1 MNDDR
6 MLRAAIALAGRCPP
20 SATFRV
26 GAVVTDAHGTVL
38 ARGWSG
44 RDDAADHA
52 EECALRDLVGDRR
65 VRGGTVY
72 SSLEPCAERSSRPVT
87 CTQHILRAGIAR
99 VVYAWREPE
108 LFVAGEGDEA
118 LRAAG
123 VEVVERAD
131 LAPLVRAANTHL
143 PGVRP

>member
-1 MNDDR
+1 MGDPEF
-6 MLRAAIALAGRCPP
+6 LLGAIELADRCPP

-26 GAVVTDAHGTVL
+26 GALVVDAGGSVL
-38 ARGWSG
+38 AAGWSG
-44 RDDAADHA
+44 RHDPHDHA
-52 EECALRDLVGDRR
+52 EESALADLAGVDLSGA
-65 VRGGTVY
+65 TVY
-72 SSLEPCAERSSRPVT
+72 SSLEPCSARASRSRS
-87 CTQHILRAGIAR
+87 CTSLILDAGIAR

-108 LFVAGEGDEA
+108 LFVDCVGDEM

-123 VEVVERAD
+123 LEVCELAE

>member
-6 MLRAAIALAGRCPP
+6 LLRAAIALASRCPP

-26 GAVVTDAHGTVL
+26 GAVVTDAAGTVL

-44 RDDAADHA
+44 RDHRADHA
-52 EECALRDLVGDRR
+52 EECALRDLVGDPR

-72 SSLEPCAERSSRPVT
+72 SSLEPCAQRSSRPVT
-87 CTQHILRAGIAR
+87 CTGHILRAGIAR

-108 LFVAGEGDEA
+108 LFAEGQGDEE

-123 VEVVERAD
+123 LEVVERAD